1 MRIDSTQLRKIIR
14 EEVIKEM
21 RYGLPTEDMFKG
33 DLIKTNKVITYVHD
47 VETGDTILEI
57 RGAATGVF
65 LGYLKPK
72 GLTWHQQMY
81 EKSIVLM
88 NGVRGWVWS
97 DDISLVD

>member
-1 MRIDSTQLRKIIR
+1 
-14 EEVIKEM
+14 M

-33 DLIKTNKVITYVHD
+33 DLVETNKVITYVHD
-47 VETGDTILEI
+47 VETGDKILEI
-57 RGAATGVF
+57 PGAATGVF

-72 GLTWHQQMY
+72 ELTWHQQMY